1 MQPSEMPHSEDFALE
16 HAQVLNEA
24 DLIYTQKSTVRGQ
37 MWLDYPPS
45 DKLRELRERIDR
57 LDHAY
62 KVYGDGTNPTGEDI
76 REEMVSDAIDMI
88 NFAAF
93 FIKQLRRGMHG

>member
-1 MQPSEMPHSEDFALE
+1 MPHENDYALE
-16 HAQVLNEA
+16 HSSVLNEA
-24 DLIYTQKSTVRGQ
+24 DLIFIKMSEIRGQ

-62 KVYGDGTNPTGEDI
+62 KFYEESGNLGA
-76 REEMVSDAIDMI
+76 REALIEDAIDMI
-88 NFAAF
+88 NFSAF
-93 FIKQLRRGMHG
+93 FVKQIRRDMHG